1 VGRRRSN
8 ISSAVVWRVLRCMVR
23 THEGLTV
30 ETHSRDRSGRS
41 ARAAARTTGRSAAP
55 CSARTTWGLSAR
67 GRDEVEQAT
76 PSIGE
81 IRAPSPL
88 LGLGTSRAA
97 SEFLPGACIGPIG
110 YDPSGQFRR
119 SYCGPVT

>member
-1 VGRRRSN
+1 VGRRRAN
-8 ISSAVVWRVLRCMVR
+8 ISSAVVWRVLRRMVR

-41 ARAAARTTGRSAAP
+41 ARAAARTTGRSAAR
-55 CSARTTWGLSAR
+55 CSSGTTWGLSAR

-88 LGLGTSRAA
+88 LGEGRDEAPQVFSEGHLLGA
-97 SEFLPGACIGPIG
+97 SSG
-110 YDPSGQFRR
+110 Y
-119 SYCGPVT
+119 VL